1 MKRIGVVGI
10 VLKGDKGTVLEMQRI
25 LSDFADIIV
34 GRMGVPRNG
43 VNTIALIVEG
53 EPERLSALTG
63 RLGRLNG
70 LNVKSALTSAE
81 VPEEVGN

>member
-10 VLKGDKGTVLEMQRI
+10 VIKGDRTVVMEMQRI

-34 GRMGVPRNG
+34 GRMGVPRKG

-70 LNVKSALTSAE
+70 INVKSALTSAE
-81 VPEEVGN
+81 APDEGE

>member
-10 VLKGDKGTVLEMQRI
+10 VVKGDRSVVTEMQRV

-43 VNTIALIVEG
+43 VNTIALIVGGTG
-53 EPERLSALTG
+53 ERISALTG
-63 RLGRLNG
+63 RLGQIKTLS
-70 LNVKSALTSAE
+70 VKSALTTFE
-81 VPEEVGN
+81 LVE

>member
-10 VLKGDKGTVLEMQRI
+10 VVKGDRSVVGDMQRV

-34 GRMGVPRNG
+34 GRMGVPRDG

-53 EPERLSALTG
+53 TGERISALTG
-63 RLGRLNG
+63 RLGHFKDLS
-70 LNVKSALTSAE
+70 VKSALTTFE
-81 VPEEVGN
+81 LVE